1 MQHSRLIGRAIW
13 KSVARHKTV
22 KKLLIL
28 QDAL

>member
-1 MQHSRLIGRAIW
+1 MQHFRLIGRAIW
-13 KSVARHKTV
+13 KSVARRKAD